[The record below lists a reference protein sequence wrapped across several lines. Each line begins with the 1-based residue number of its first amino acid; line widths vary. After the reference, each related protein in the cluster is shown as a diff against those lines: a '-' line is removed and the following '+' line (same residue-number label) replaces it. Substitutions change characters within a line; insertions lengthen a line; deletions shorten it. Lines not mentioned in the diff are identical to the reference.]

1 MDMRSSAAQR
11 GQHPARAPDAT
22 ASLCDAPADQPP
34 AQSDAPA
41 DDPAKV
47 VIADGKTTPDCPK
60 RPISDQ
66 QREHLA
72 RIREKAAI
80 ALKAQREAKAK
91 EKAERLATAAA
102 QILAKDKR
110 DKEVRENARL
120 PKTQAPRRKHDS
132 DDEDDSDS
140 SDESSSSDSS
150 SSSNSSDD
158 DRALRGGGNR
168 HSRLLPEPTP
178 RRKAATKS
186 RSKSKPKGKAS
197 LEKHVARLERQM
209 LKMRYKARY
218 AGVQPA
224 AAPMPQPVIVN
235 APAPV
240 REPRH
245 DPRDFAAAMDA
256 LGRGVAA
263 HAPQRP
269 RERSPDE
276 AAHVFKRGYGGLF

>member
-1 MDMRSSAAQR
+1 
-11 GQHPARAPDAT
+11 
-22 ASLCDAPADQPP
+22 
-34 AQSDAPA
+34 
-41 DDPAKV
+41 
-47 VIADGKTTPDCPK
+47 
-60 RPISDQ
+60 
-66 QREHLA
+66 
-72 RIREKAAI
+72 
-80 ALKAQREAKAK
+80 
-91 EKAERLATAAA
+91 
-102 QILAKDKR
+102 
-110 DKEVRENARL
+110 
-120 PKTQAPRRKHDS
+120 
-132 DDEDDSDS
+132 
-140 SDESSSSDSS
+140 
-150 SSSNSSDD
+150 
-158 DRALRGGGNR
+158 
-168 HSRLLPEPTP
+168 
-178 RRKAATKS
+178 
-186 RSKSKPKGKAS
+186 